1 MMTANGGRII
11 VQSYAYVALVTLA
24 TGLVYFAMALKVAQT
39 HSATGIRAPM
49 MTGDPLLER
58 TVRAHVNTLEW
69 MPIFLPAMWLF
80 AIYWS
85 ATWAAAL
92 GAIWIVGRIVY
103 FLGYIAAPEKRFPG
117 FAIQATAATVLVLGA
132 IGRIVYLL
140 ATGAA

>member
-1 MMTANGGRII
+1 

-24 TGLVYFAMALKVAQT
+24 SALVYFGMALKVARA
-39 HSATGIRAPM
+39 HSATGIRPPA

-58 TVRAHVNTLEW
+58 TMRAHVNTLEW

-85 ATWAAAL
+85 ATWAAVL
-92 GAIWIVGRIVY
+92 GVVWIVGRIVY
-103 FLGYIAAPEKRFPG
+103 FFGYVAAPEKRFPG

-140 ATGAA
+140 AIGAA

>member
-1 MMTANGGRII
+1 

-24 TGLVYFAMALKVAQT
+24 SALVYFAMALKVARV
-39 HSATGIRAPM
+39 HIATGIRPPA

-85 ATWAAAL
+85 ATWAAVL
-92 GAIWIVGRIVY
+92 GVIWIVGRIVY
-103 FLGYIAAPEKRFPG
+103 FFGYVAAPEKRFPG
-117 FAIQATAATVLVLGA
+117 FAIQASAVTVLVLGA

-140 ATGAA
+140 AIGAA